1 MPVSQAEAE
10 ERARAYTEAWC
21 SHVPEA
27 VTSFY
32 AEDGRIT
39 INGGE
44 PSNGR
49 EQVTE
54 MARGF
59 IGAFPDIIVHMDDI
73 RSSGT
78 HAVYRWTLEGHNTGP
93 GGTGSYVKIGPPR
106 IGLSVDTD
114 ARPHSSLV
122 CARRVFARRMLG
134 PALRAIPQE
143 LGMSKK
149 LFVGGLAW
157 ATTDQ
162 GLHSAFAA
170 HGEIAEAVVIT
181 DRESGRSRGFG
192 FVTFVSDGDAQ
203 NAISA
208 MNGQELDGRTL
219 NVNEAQDRRGGG
231 GGGGRDR
238 DGGGRDRY

>member
-10 ERARAYTEAWC
+10 ERARAYTEAWF

-27 VTSFY
+27 VASFY

-49 EQVTE
+49 GEVTE

-93 GGTGSYVKIGPPR
+93 GGTGKYVKVSGWEYWR
-106 IGLSVDTD
+106 YSDDGL
-114 ARPHSSLV
+114 
-122 CARRVFARRMLG
+122 
-134 PALRAIPQE
+134 
-143 LGMSKK
+143 
-149 LFVGGLAW
+149 
-157 ATTDQ
+157 
-162 GLHSAFAA
+162 
-170 HGEIAEAVVIT
+170 IAE
-181 DRESGRSRGFG
+181 SFG
-192 FVTFVSDGDAQ
+192 HFDAEDYERQ
-203 NAISA
+203 L
-208 MNGQELDGRTL
+208 NG
-219 NVNEAQDRRGGG
+219 
-231 GGGGRDR
+231 
-238 DGGGRDRY
+238 